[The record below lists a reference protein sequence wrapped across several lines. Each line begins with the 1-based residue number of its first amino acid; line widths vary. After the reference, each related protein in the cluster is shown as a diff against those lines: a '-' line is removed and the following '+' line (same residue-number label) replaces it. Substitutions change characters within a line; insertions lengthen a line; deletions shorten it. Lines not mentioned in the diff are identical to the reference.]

1 MSENHG
7 DTTTTGQQGLRWSQ
21 VLLIVLISI
30 VLTAGISYWALKTF
44 VFVDAF
50 EPVALSAKE
59 EQVLDA
65 KLVALGYDSK
75 DIGPDG
81 FLKPEPYSE
90 KGARREVSFNEREL
104 NGLLARNTDL
114 AKKLAID
121 LSDDLISARVLL
133 PMEEDFPMLGGQTL
147 RVNAGLEVAYRNNKP
162 VIRIKGVSIMG
173 VPVPNAWLGGIKN
186 IDLVNEYGADDGFWK
201 SFSEGIDD
209 IYVREG
215 QIRIHLK
222 E

>member
-65 KLVALGYDSK
+65 KLNALGYDSK

>member
-65 KLVALGYDSK
+65 KLDALGYDSK

>member
-1 MSENHG
+1 MPDNNS
-7 DTTTTGQQGLRWSQ
+7 DITTTQQSGLRWPQ

-30 VLTAGISYWALKTF
+30 VLTAGIAYWALKTF
-44 VFVDAF
+44 VFVDEF

-59 EQVLDA
+59 EQVLDS
-65 KLVALGYDSK
+65 KLDTLGYESK
-75 DIGPDG
+75 DIGADG

-90 KGARREVSFNEREL
+90 KGAKREVSFNEREL

-114 AKKLAID
+114 ARKLAID

-133 PMEEDFPMLGGQTL
+133 PMEEDFPVLGGQTL
-147 RVNAGLEVAYRNNKP
+147 RVNAGLEVAYRNGKP
-162 VIRIKGVSIMG
+162 VVRVKGVSIMG

-186 IDLVNEYGADDGFWK
+186 IDLVNEYGANEGFWK

>member
-1 MSENHG
+1 MSDNNG
-7 DTTTTGQQGLRWSQ
+7 VATPKQPGLRWPQ
-21 VLLIVLISI
+21 VLLIVVISI

-44 VFVDAF
+44 VFVDEF
-50 EPVALSAKE
+50 EPVALSTNE

-65 KLVALGYDSK
+65 KLDALGYDSQ

-90 KGARREVSFNEREL
+90 KDANREVSFNEREL

-114 AKKLAID
+114 ARKLAID

-133 PMEEDFPMLGGQTL
+133 PMEEDFPVLGGQTL
-147 RVNAGLEVAYRNNKP
+147 RVNAGLEVAYRNGKP
-162 VIRIKGVSIMG
+162 VVRVKGVSIMG

-186 IDLVNEYGADDGFWK
+186 IDLVNEYGGGDGFWK
-201 SFSEGIDD
+201 NFSEGIDD
-209 IYVREG
+209 IYVSEG
-215 QIRIHLK
+215 QIRIHLR